1 MAYNIL
7 IVDDS
12 PTMRKVIRKC
22 IVLSGLDMGECWEAG
37 NGQEA
42 LGVLRSQGVDF
53 IISDINM
60 PEMNGME
67 MFRELKKEES
77 LRRIPVLFITT
88 FGREK
93 AMPEGPEMETQG
105 YIQKPFHPEMIR
117 DCLERI
123 LEKKFV

>member
-12 PTMRKVIRKC
+12 LTMRKVIHKC
-22 IVLSGLDMGECWEAG
+22 IVLSGFDMGECWEAG
-37 NGQEA
+37 DGQEA
-42 LGVLRSQGVDF
+42 LAVLRAREVDL
-53 IISDINM
+53 ILSDLNM
-60 PEMNGME
+60 PEMNGMA
-67 MFRELKKEES
+67 MFQELKKDEN

-93 AMPEGPEMETQG
+93 AMPDGPEMEIQG

-117 DCLERI
+117 DSLERI